1 MSTTSQIDTRR
12 KSVFAGLDETLDAP
26 NSPDSPAMANA
37 DKILT
42 LVLKILAP
50 KENKESATTSS
61 DECPTVRA
69 RPHKSHVFTFEPEE
83 MNSVDA
89 SRVRIARFERL
100 VQQMAE
106 QRPNLNVLLY
116 DNVPTPKSKQ

>member
-1 MSTTSQIDTRR
+1 MSSINQVDARR

-26 NSPDSPAMANA
+26 NSPDSPLMAGA
-37 DKILT
+37 TKTKT
-42 LVLKILAP
+42 LVLKTLDP

-61 DECPTVRA
+61 DDCPTVRA

-100 VQQMAE
+100 VQQMTE

-116 DNVPTPKSKQ
+116 DNVPTPKNKQ